1 MEEKRS
7 DRRLRLWEA
16 AALIALSLAL
26 CAGVWAQARQE
37 AISAPLLRLHVV
49 AASDSAYEQA
59 LKLRVRDAVLD
70 CLSPLLEGAE
80 DVQEARARIDG
91 NLDAVAAAAE
101 AAAEGRQVRVSLG
114 RELFPTRQYEG
125 FRLPAGEY
133 ESLRVVLGQGEGHN
147 WWCIV
152 FPPLCVSAAQ
162 AEEQLRETMGSGEL
176 RIIRDGEGYE
186 LRFRLVELWGELQNL
201 LH

>member
-16 AALIALSLAL
+16 AALAALSLAL

-49 AASDSAYEQA
+49 AASDSADEQA

-80 DVQEARARIDG
+80 DAQEARARIGG

-133 ESLRVVLGQGEGHN
+133 ESLRVVLGKGEGHN

-162 AEEQLRETMGSGEL
+162 AEEQLQETMGPGEL
-176 RIIRDGEGYE
+176 GIIRDGEGYE

-201 LH
+201 LQ